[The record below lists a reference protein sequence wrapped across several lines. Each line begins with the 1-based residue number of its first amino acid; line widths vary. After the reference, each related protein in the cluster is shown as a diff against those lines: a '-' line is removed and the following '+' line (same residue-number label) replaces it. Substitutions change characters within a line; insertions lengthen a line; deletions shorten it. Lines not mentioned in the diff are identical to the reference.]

1 MIDKKLLAQFS
12 VGVIFAGAISNF
24 LGDLEDTIL
33 TPNMRY
39 MVDKRIGKGRKFG
52 EVDINRLLTQFL
64 NLMIIIIFFSVMVK
78 FGVKPL
84 WAKSK

>member
-39 MVDKRIGKGRKFG
+39 MVDKRIGKDKKFG
-52 EVDINRLLTQFL
+52 KIDINRLITQFL
-64 NLMIIIIFFSVMVK
+64 NLLIIVLIFSVMVK